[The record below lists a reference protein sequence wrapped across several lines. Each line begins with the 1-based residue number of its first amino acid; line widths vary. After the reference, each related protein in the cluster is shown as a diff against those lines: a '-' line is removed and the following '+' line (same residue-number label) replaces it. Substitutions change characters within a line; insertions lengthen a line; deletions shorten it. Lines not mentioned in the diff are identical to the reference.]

1 MDRLNTVLD
10 ISYQYPRLSEAAHY
24 VKSSKEYD
32 YEGDERKMREA
43 YEKLTNFELQE
54 EDRYN
59 TEMKKGPWETM
70 KGINA
75 TLL

>member
-54 EDRYN
+54 EDR
-59 TEMKKGPWETM
+59 
-70 KGINA
+70 IFFHDRSVIF
-75 TLL
+75 L